1 MPSARLSRWRE
12 YALPALLLIV
22 SLVTTTAIGARYMQ
36 NFLDGLPTIAGD
48 ADLWPWPW
56 LLANP
61 ARFLLG
67 LPFSASLLAILLAHE
82 FGHYF
87 ACRAHGIR
95 CTLPW
100 VLPAPTLSGTVGAVI
115 QIRGHIPN
123 RRALMDVGAYGP
135 IAGYVASL
143 LVLVKGFEL
152 SSYASV
158 DALGPSEVIRFSQ
171 PLTLSLLRRIII
183 HFLPG
188 APSFDLA
195 NRHPMLIAGWIGL
208 FITALNLLPG
218 GQLDGGHILY
228 AISPRFHR
236 DVTRVLPYVLFL
248 AGIVCWL
255 GWIVW
260 GAILL
265 IPAMR
270 HPRVPVQGPLRGPHY
285 LLSAVALIVFLL
297 CFAAQPF
304 ADNSL
309 LHYLHLDKWLHWPG

>member
-12 YALPALLLIV
+12 YALPALLLTV

-56 LLANP
+56 LLAHP

-67 LPFSASLLAILLAHE
+67 IPFSASLLGILLAHE

-87 ACRAHGIR
+87 ACRAHGIS

-115 QIRGHIPN
+115 QIRGQIPN
-123 RRALMDVGAYGP
+123 RAALMDVGAYGP
-135 IAGYVASL
+135 IAGYIASL
-143 LVLVKGFEL
+143 LVLAKGFQL
-152 SSYASV
+152 SGPAMLNS
-158 DALGPSEVIRFSQ
+158 LGPGQLVQFGQ
-171 PLTLSLLRRIII
+171 PLTLSLLHRLLG
-183 HFLPG
+183 HFHPG
-188 APSFDLA
+188 TPTFELA
-195 NRHPMLIAGWIGL
+195 NRHPILIAGWIGL

-228 AISPRFHR
+228 AISPRIHR
-236 DVTRVLPYVLFL
+236 TFTRFLPYGLIL

-260 GAILL
+260 AAILF

-270 HPRVPVQGPLRGPHY
+270 HPRVPVEEPLRRPHY
-285 LLSAVALIVFLL
+285 MLCAVALLIFLL
-297 CFAAQPF
+297 SFAAQPF
-304 ADNSL
+304 AGNSL
-309 LHYLHLDKWLHWPG
+309 LHYLNLDKWAHLPG

>member
-1 MPSARLSRWRE
+1 MSSAQPSRWRE
-12 YALPALLLIV
+12 YALPAVLLIV

-36 NFLDGLPTIAGD
+36 NFLDGLPTISGD

-61 ARFLLG
+61 FRFLLG
-67 LPFSASLLAILLAHE
+67 IPFSASLLGILLAHE

-100 VLPAPTLSGTVGAVI
+100 VLPAPTLSGTAGAVI
-115 QIRGHIPN
+115 QIRGQIPN
-123 RRALMDVGAYGP
+123 RPALMDVGAYGP
-135 IAGYVASL
+135 IAGYIAALLVFAKWYQLSGHASL
-143 LVLVKGFEL
+143 
-152 SSYASV
+152 
-158 DALGPSEVIRFSQ
+158 DALGPNQVIQFGQ
-171 PLTLSLLRRIII
+171 PVTLSMLHGLLA

-188 APSFDLA
+188 TPSFELA
-195 NRHPMLIAGWIGL
+195 NRHPVLIAGWIGL

-228 AISPRFHR
+228 AISPRLHR
-236 DVTRVLPYVLFL
+236 TVTRLLPFALIL
-248 AGIVCWL
+248 AGVVCWL

-260 GAILL
+260 AAILFL
-265 IPAMR
+265 PAMR
-270 HPRVPVQGPLRGPHY
+270 HPRVPIQEDLRGPHY
-285 LLSAVALIVFLL
+285 LLCAVALAIFVL

-304 ADNSL
+304 AGNSL
-309 LHYLHLDKWLHWPG
+309 LHYLHLDRWIPWTA